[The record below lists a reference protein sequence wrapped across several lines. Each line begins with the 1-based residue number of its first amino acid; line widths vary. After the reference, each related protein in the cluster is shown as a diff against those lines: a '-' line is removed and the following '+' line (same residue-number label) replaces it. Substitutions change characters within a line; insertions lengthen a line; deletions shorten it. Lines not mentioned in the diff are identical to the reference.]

1 MLKLL
6 PLLGKSIKELTLDD
20 LMLVKSA
27 LNIDVDL
34 TDELHQ
40 AALALLQGESI
51 DTVSDLIKSPESIQK
66 LLALL
71 KRQEAVPPTRRIV
84 KCNHCDNFMLVD

>member
-1 MLKLL
+1 
-6 PLLGKSIKELTLDD
+6 
-20 LMLVKSA
+20 MLVKSA